1 MVESLRRG
9 LEAEGFAID
18 TATNGVDGLHLAREH
33 PYDAIVLDIM
43 LPEMNGYV
51 VCSTLRDED
60 NWTPILMLTA
70 KQGELDDAEGLETGA
85 DDYLTKPFSFVVLV
99 ARLRALLRRAG
110 AERVAALEAGGLRLD
125 VAGRSAHRDGVALDL
140 TSREF
145 AVLEQLMRRVG
156 EVVPKT
162 EIVEK
167 VWDLNFDGDLNIVEV
182 YVRSLR
188 KKIDLPFLPELG
200 AWTRGHCLWSARHSA
215 HCALIVA
222 GITGRKARLHT

>member
-188 KKIDLPFLPELG
+188 KKIDLPFGRAAIE
-200 AWTRGHCLWSARHSA
+200 TVRGS
-215 HCALIVA
+215 
-222 GITGRKARLHT
+222 GYRLRPDGG

>member
-1 MVESLRRG
+1 MRILIVEDETTMVESLRRG

-70 KQGELDDAEGLETGA
+70 KQGELDEAEGLETGA

-188 KKIDLPFLPELG
+188 KKIDLPFGRAAIE
-200 AWTRGHCLWSARHSA
+200 TVRGS
-215 HCALIVA
+215 
-222 GITGRKARLHT
+222 GYRLRPDGG